1 MSPAQLR
8 RVHRDLRWVNRW
20 LGGHAATGA
29 VLDPLFEAAERLRI
43 LDVGT
48 GGGDVPVHLLR
59 RGAARDCRVEVVG
72 LDADPTAVS
81 AAQSRLDGRL
91 GAEERGRIRIVEGD
105 ARSLPFADGA
115 FDVSTAT
122 LVLHHFRGPAAR
134 AVLREMD
141 RVARLGIVV
150 NDLHRHRL
158 AYAGILLLTRLLGM
172 DPMVQADAPL
182 SVRRGF
188 RRPDLAALAQRAG
201 LASPCI
207 RWHWAFRW
215 TLSTV
220 PQPLA

>member
-1 MSPAQLR
+1 VPAEQLR

-48 GGGDVPVHLLR
+48 GGGDVPVDLVR
-59 RGAARDCRVEVVG
+59 RGAARGCRVEVVG
-72 LDADPTAVS
+72 LDADPTAV
-81 AAQSRLDGRL
+81 AAARARLDGRF
-91 GAEERGRIRIVEGD
+91 GAEGRGRIRLVEGD
-105 ARSLPFADGA
+105 ARSLPFTDGA
-115 FDVSTAT
+115 FDVSTTT
-122 LVLHHFRGPAAR
+122 LVLHHFHGPAAP

-158 AYAGILLLTRLLGM
+158 AHAGIYLLTRLLGM

-188 RRPDLAALAQRAG
+188 RRRELAALARQAG
-201 LASPCI
+201 LASARI

-215 TLSTV
+215 TLSTC
-220 PQPLA
+220 P